1 MEVMQGVIERLV
13 LEENFF
19 LFIFIVETRKD
30 MVSRI
35 ILARLN
41 ETNRLD
47 DLQFLEE
54 IKSDDQ
60 QVEDST
66 LQCLFNIS
74 YKNHI

>member
-13 LEENFF
+13 LKENFF

>member
-1 MEVMQGVIERLV
+1 MI
-13 LEENFF
+13 
-19 LFIFIVETRKD
+19 
-30 MVSRI
+30 SRI

-47 DLQFLEE
+47 DLKFLEE
-54 IKSDDQ
+54 IKSDAQ